1 LGLQS
6 TRLHHRLSERRSGAE
21 NLYSEPIDINVV
33 DIVFTL
39 PPKHSELIVQD
50 NSGLP
55 GVKVGTAYIA
65 DDDQLVNPETG
76 KYIFWF
82 FMQRRWYSLIGR

>member
-1 LGLQS
+1 MLLIWRWDLGLQS
-6 TRLHHRLSERRSGAE
+6 TRLHHRLSEKRSDAK
-21 NLYSEPIDINVV
+21 NLYSEPIDLNVA

-39 PPKHSELIVQD
+39 PPKHSELVLQD

-65 DDDQLVNPETG
+65 DDRQLVNPETG
-76 KYIFWF
+76 KYIF
-82 FMQRRWYSLIGR
+82 LISM